1 VVVEAVTFPSPP
13 QPDMKPTPQR
23 GSAPVSTKFVK
34 FTSARPNQDG
44 GHPPILI
51 NPAHVRTAHQS
62 GSDQV
67 TLVMD
72 HGRDGVPAENVMGDL
87 ETVWQLLTGEK

>member
-1 VVVEAVTFPSPP
+1 
-13 QPDMKPTPQR
+13 
-23 GSAPVSTKFVK
+23 VSTKFVM
-34 FTSARPNQDG
+34 FQSARTNQDG

-51 NPAHVRTAHQS
+51 NPAHVRTANQS

-72 HGRDGVPAENVMGDL
+72 HGEGGGYESVMGDL
-87 ETVWQLLTGEK
+87 DTVWKLLTGEK